1 MAPRPIRTIRT
12 QLTRMSL
19 AIVLCSTLLSLA
31 GGLALTLRG
40 ERDSLDQ
47 KLLGAAGLIARAPT
61 VSGALEGRV
70 SQQELSDYLHEATV
84 NSSDIDLVLVGDV
97 DSVLLYAPDDR
108 YVGRVYSGTVQQRV
122 LAGEDAFTSDE
133 TGPLG
138 SEHAAYAGV
147 YSREGELVG
156 FVAVGVYLRSLA
168 GVTVRTVLHFL
179 AIGLV
184 VGTLGVLLALRLSR
198 RIKDSLMG
206 YEPDALAR
214 RFHQREDI
222 LDALEEGV
230 LAIDRDQRVIFFNQ
244 AAAQLLQLDTVAVGK
259 PLHTIYPQST
269 LDRILRTGRA
279 EYNVSMRSLTQVNV
293 LSDRLPLYEDGHLAG
308 AVGIFRNR
316 TEVTRLADDLTGVQ
330 HMVEAMRAYTHEFMN
345 KLHVIAGLIQIGAP
359 DRAQQYIMDTT
370 RLQQEGVGR
379 ITRRIEI
386 PAVAALLVGKTSRAS
401 ELGIRLTLDR
411 ESALPPGS
419 PWLPPEGYITILG
432 NLIEN
437 AIEGLNQSPRED
449 KEITVSIREEERGL
463 LLCVEDNGPGIPVQ
477 LRGQLF
483 QRGVSTKGEA
493 RGTGLSLVQEVVDAY
508 RGEIRVESEPGVG
521 TAFFISFRREE
532 KEESE
537 ECTA

>member
-1 MAPRPIRTIRT
+1 MPPRPARSIRNQI
-12 QLTRMSL
+12 TRMSL
-19 AIVLCSTLLSLA
+19 AIVLCATLLSLA
-31 GGLALTLRG
+31 GALALTLRS
-40 ERDSLDQ
+40 ERESLDQ
-47 KLLGAAGLIARAPT
+47 KLLGAANLIAQAPT

-70 SQQELSDYLHEATV
+70 SQEELTGYLHEATI
-84 NSSDIDLVLVGDV
+84 NSADIDLVLVGDL
-97 DSVLLYAPDDR
+97 DSVLLYAPDDS
-108 YVGRVYSGTVQQRV
+108 YVGSTYSGTAQQRV
-122 LAGEDAFTSDE
+122 LAGEDTFTSDE
-133 TGPLG
+133 TGPMG

-147 YSREGELVG
+147 YSAEGELVG
-156 FVAVGVYLRSLA
+156 FVIVGVYLRSLA
-168 GVTVRTVLHFL
+168 GVTLRTVLHFL

-230 LAIDRDQRVIFFNQ
+230 LAIDRDQKVLFFNQ
-244 AAAQLLQLDTVAVGK
+244 AAAKLLCLSPQDVGK

-293 LSDRLPLYEDGHLAG
+293 LSDRLPLYEDGRLAG

-345 KLHVIAGLIQIGAP
+345 KLHVISGLIQIGAP
-359 DRAQQYIMDTT
+359 DKAQQYIMDTT
-370 RLQQEGVGR
+370 RLQQEAVGR
-379 ITRRIEI
+379 ITHQIGV
-386 PAVAALLVGKTSRAS
+386 PSVAALLVGKTSRAS

-411 ESALPPGS
+411 ESQLNPSS
-419 PWLPPEGYITILG
+419 PWLPPEAYVTILG

-437 AIEGLNQSPRED
+437 AIECLNQSPRED
-449 KEITVSIREEERGL
+449 KEVTVSLREEERGL

-477 LRGQLF
+477 LRQRLF
-483 QRGVSTKGEA
+483 QRGASSKGKD
-493 RGTGLSLVQEVVDAY
+493 RGTGLSLVQEVVEAY
-508 RGEIRVESEPGVG
+508 HGEIRVESEPGVG
-521 TAFFISFRREE
+521 TAFFISFRRESS
-532 KEESE
+532 KEDTT
-537 ECTA
+537 CTA